1 MRYNWQYTDW
11 PNFVFDVSRYTVAE
25 RQFLKNAGELA
36 GSMRHVSDTDQENLR
51 VELMSDEALKT
62 SEIEGELLNRDS
74 LQSSVRR
81 QFGLKT
87 DNRRVSAAEQGIS
100 EMLVDVYQSY
110 DQPLDHAC
118 LFDWHRKL
126 TNGRIDLVE
135 VGAYR
140 KHLEPMQIVS
150 GRLDNPKV
158 HFEAPPSDIVETE
171 MSQFLD
177 WFNHSRQ
184 SLPGIVRAALAHL
197 YFESIHPFEDGN
209 GRIGRAISEK
219 ALSQT
224 VGKASLISIATIIEQ
239 DRKEYYEQLQKSSR
253 SLLVEAWLDY
263 FCDVVLRA
271 QRYTQNKIDFII
283 NKSKFYQL
291 FKDQLNDRQAK
302 AMARIFLAGVDGFA
316 GGMSATKYINLV
328 KTSRA
333 TATRDLQGLVD
344 MGALEKVGERKT
356 TRYLLKKY

>member
-1 MRYNWQYTDW
+1 MRYNWQHTDW
-11 PNFVFDVSRYTVAE
+11 PNFTFDVSRYTDAE
-25 RQFLKNAGELA
+25 RQFLKNAGELT
-36 GSMRHVSDTDQENLR
+36 GSMRHVSDSDQEQLR

-87 DNRRVSAAEQGIS
+87 DNGRVSAAEQGIS

-110 DQPLDHAC
+110 ARPLNHER
-118 LFDWHRKL
+118 LFSWHRKL
-126 TNGRIDLVE
+126 TNGRTDLVE

-140 KHLEPMQIVS
+140 THMEPMQIVS
-150 GRLDNPKV
+150 GRLDRPKV
-158 HFEAPPSDIVETE
+158 HFEAPPSDAVGKE
-171 MSQFLD
+171 MNQFLE
-177 WFNHSRQ
+177 WFNSSHQ
-184 SLPGIVRAALAHL
+184 SLPGVVRAALAHL

-219 ALSQT
+219 ALSQAIE
-224 VGKASLISIATIIEQ
+224 KPSLISIATIIEQ
-239 DRKEYYEQLQKSSR
+239 DRKEYYEQLQKGSR
-253 SLLVEAWLDY
+253 SLSIEGWLDY

-271 QRYTQNKIDFII
+271 QQYTQSKIDFII
-283 NKSKFYQL
+283 NKGKFYHL
-291 FKDQLNDRQAK
+291 FEDQLNSRQAK
-302 AMARIFLAGVDGFA
+302 AMAKIFLSGVDGFA
-316 GGMSATKYINLV
+316 GGMSAAKYINLT

-344 MGALEKVGERKT
+344 MGALQKVGERKT
-356 TRYLLKKY
+356 TRYLLKRY